1 MTREHLENPE
11 HLEHPVRHEQSD
23 ISVSGVVAFAVAL
36 MTVCVLI
43 FGAIRVLTGVF
54 ARYRM
59 QPVTADYPL
68 AAESLRRLPPE
79 PRLQTDPRD
88 DLTHLRDTEDRVLE
102 SYGWVDRDAG
112 VVRIPIDQA
121 MRLVVE
127 RGLPARPETSR

>member
-1 MTREHLENPE
+1 MTH
-11 HLEHPVRHEQSD
+11 VRHERSD

-36 MTVCVLI
+36 TTVCVVI
-43 FGAIRVLTGVF
+43 VGAIRVLNMVF
-54 ARYRM
+54 AAYRP
-59 QPVTADYPL
+59 QPVTAEYPL
-68 AAESLRRLPPE
+68 AADSLRRLPPE

-88 DLTHLRDTEDRVLE
+88 DLKHLRDAEDRVLE

-127 RGLPARPETSR
+127 RGLPARPEVRETSK